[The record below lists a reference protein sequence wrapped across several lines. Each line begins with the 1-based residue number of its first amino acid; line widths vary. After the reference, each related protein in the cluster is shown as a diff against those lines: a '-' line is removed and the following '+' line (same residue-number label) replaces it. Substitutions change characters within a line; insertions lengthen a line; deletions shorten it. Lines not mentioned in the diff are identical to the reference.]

1 MALRVP
7 SHPVALEMLKKYK
20 KPIAAPSANLSGTV
34 SATNASHVFDDFG
47 DNIEMILD
55 GDKCAHGIE
64 STIVDVRSENI
75 QILREGLLQKI
86 KYLNLQN

>member
-1 MALRVP
+1 M
-7 SHPVALEMLKKYK
+7 
-20 KPIAAPSANLSGTV
+20 SGTV

-55 GDKCAHGIE
+55 GDKCAHGID

-75 QILREGLLQKI
+75 QILREGAITKNQIFKNYKI
-86 KYLNLQN
+86 RVGCL

>member
-20 KPIAAPSANLSGTV
+20 KPIAAPVNLSGTV

-47 DNIEMILD
+47 HNIEMILD
-55 GDKCAHGIE
+55 GDKCAHGRNI
-64 STIVDVRSENI
+64 IVDVRSDND

-86 KYLNLQN
+86 KYLKLQN